1 MITLKNKQYYYEYG
15 YPAEKLNVLAGLSLV
30 F

>member
-1 MITLKNKQYYYEYG
+1 VNNLLNKQYYYEYG